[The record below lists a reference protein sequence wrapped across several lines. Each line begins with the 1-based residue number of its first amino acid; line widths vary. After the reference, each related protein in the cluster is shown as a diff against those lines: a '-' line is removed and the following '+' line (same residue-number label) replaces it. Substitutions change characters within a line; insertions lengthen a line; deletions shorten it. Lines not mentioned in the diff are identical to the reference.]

1 SVLISVIDQLCDGVP
16 RVILSIPAAII
27 TWSTATRLVAFM
39 APGSWW
45 PAAVAGV
52 AAFSL
57 VRLLVSAMD
66 ARTGTAL
73 PDHRTAVVA
82 TTSRLFM
89 SAADMAANGMSG
101 HAADDFAR
109 NDLKNSAPLKRNAI
123 AAGVGEG
130 LTSLIAGWAA
140 VQTMW
145 VAVSHG
151 ISAPNTALVVML
163 MLAMAEPFGLFSQ
176 ATHEA
181 RTLNHQLGKLL
192 PLLEESELQRTDW
205 VNIKETPDDA

>member
-1 SVLISVIDQLCDGVP
+1 
-16 RVILSIPAAII
+16 
-27 TWSTATRLVAFM
+27 
-39 APGSWW
+39 
-45 PAAVAGV
+45 
-52 AAFSL
+52 
-57 VRLLVSAMD
+57 
-66 ARTGTAL
+66 
-73 PDHRTAVVA
+73 
-82 TTSRLFM
+82 
-89 SAADMAANGMSG
+89 
-101 HAADDFAR
+101 
-109 NDLKNSAPLKRNAI
+109 KRNAI

-192 PLLEESELQRTDW
+192 PLLQESELQRTVW
-205 VNIKETPDDA
+205 VNIKETPDDAISAIDLQNVTVSYDDKAPVVLDRVSLHAARGDFVVVT

>member
-1 SVLISVIDQLCDGVP
+1 ATEWNRVTRSGGALSVLISVIDQLRDAVT
-16 RVILSIPAAII
+16 RVIVTIPAATI
-27 TWSTATRLVAFM
+27 TWATATGIVAIM

-45 PAAVAGV
+45 PAAVAGI
-52 AAFSL
+52 AAFIFVPLL
-57 VRLLVSAMD
+57 VRAIV
-66 ARTGTAL
+66 ARSGAAL
-73 PDHRTAVVA
+73 ADHRTAVVA

-181 RTLNHQLGKLL
+181 RTLNHQL
-192 PLLEESELQRTDW
+192 
-205 VNIKETPDDA
+205 